1 VTQAGSTASNSTWHF
16 EGRHSGIE
24 RFQLHTKRCPVLDHR
39 LRETFAL
46 TDGSTWNFQSHY
58 CGTIDAHDIW
68 TGVGTFVITTTTASL
83 SGTVTD
89 SAHLPSLGVPYELD
103 VHSGTG
109 EFAGASGSCIL
120 DDHLTP
126 LAAGEQYQE
135 GGFVCDFSSGAN
147 PT

>member
-1 VTQAGSTASNSTWHF
+1 
-16 EGRHSGIE
+16 
-24 RFQLHTKRCPVLDHR
+24 
-39 LRETFAL
+39 
-46 TDGSTWNFQSHY
+46 
-58 CGTIDAHDIW
+58 
-68 TGVGTFVITTTTASL
+68 VITTTTARL
-83 SGTVTD
+83 SCTDTD